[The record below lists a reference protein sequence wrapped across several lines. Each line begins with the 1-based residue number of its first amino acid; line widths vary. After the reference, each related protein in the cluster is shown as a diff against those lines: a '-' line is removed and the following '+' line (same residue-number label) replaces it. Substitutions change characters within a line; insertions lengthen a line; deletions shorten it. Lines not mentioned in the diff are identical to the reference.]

1 MKKFK
6 EYLGFA
12 MVIIGLFLTIATVD
26 GSDLEILLRIL
37 GVVMVALGAYMAQLF
52 DFQSGGVNHETD
64 NKDKLL

>member
-12 MVIIGLFLTIATVD
+12 MVIIGLFLTIATAD

-37 GVVMVALGAYMAQLF
+37 GVVMVTLGAYIAQLF
-52 DFQSGGVNHETD
+52 DFQSGGVNNETD

>member
-12 MVIIGLFLTIATVD
+12 MVIIGLFLTIATAD

-37 GVVMVALGAYMAQLF
+37 GVVMVALGAYIVQLF